1 VIAVKISVGD
11 VRYIAKL
18 AKLSIS
24 FEQAQKMVKEFEG
37 ILTHFE
43 SIGRLDLADAQP
55 DPLERNSGM
64 VLRKDEISVFED
76 KKKLFRNAK
85 SISDSYIKVPK
96 IIE

>member
-1 VIAVKISVGD
+1 MKISVGD

-43 SIGRLDLADAQP
+43 SIGRLDLGDAQP
-55 DPLERNSGM
+55 EPLERDSGT
-64 VLRKDEISVFED
+64 VLREDETSVFED
-76 KKKLFRNAK
+76 KKKLFLNTK
-85 SISDSYIKVPK
+85 SISDSYIEVPK